1 MSAADIPTTA
11 PSKREALR
19 ALLADGLW
27 HHMSELRAVGGW
39 RYGARLLEI
48 RREHHVTIENR
59 CIADGEF
66 EYRLVFNVQGCLPLD
81 PPKRKQGARERI
93 EQLARENAELKRR
106 IEELL
111 REMNAEGAPA
121 HG

>member
-1 MSAADIPTTA
+1 MSTADIPTNA
-11 PSKREALR
+11 PNKREALR
-19 ALLADGLW
+19 ALLADGAW

-59 CIADGEF
+59 AIGDGEF
-66 EYRLVFNVQGCLPLD
+66 EYRLVFSIQAELPLVAK
-81 PPKRKQGARERI
+81 KRTARARI
-93 EQLARENAELKRR
+93 EELARENAELKRR
-106 IEELL
+106 IDQLL
-111 REMNAEGAPA
+111 CSGVA